1 MCLTTWKTGILR
13 AKNGVYLTKK
23 IALDNVLDNE
33 KIDFFFSFFYAWQTA
48 WQCESEPKNI
58 FHSKKI
64 KKIWKKHE
72 KSENVRKV

>member
-48 WQCESEPKNI
+48 
-58 FHSKKI
+58 
-64 KKIWKKHE
+64 
-72 KSENVRKV
+72 